1 MRYTFR
7 QIEYFVA
14 AGDTLSITLASE
26 KVHISQPAISA
37 AISHLEAEFGIQ
49 LFIRHHAQGLSLTP
63 EGMRFLREARSLLA
77 HADELQGVAR
87 ELSDTISGQLEV
99 ACLVTLYPL
108 LVPELLH
115 NFRRRFRQTQ
125 VHAVPGNQTEVFAA
139 LRQGEVSLALTYDM
153 DLPADITIEPLAPL
167 PPIAFVAGSHPAARR
182 KSIALAAL
190 ADEPFL
196 LLDLPISR
204 DYFLSLFQLA
214 GLRPNIAGRFEH
226 WEVIRSLV
234 ARGDGYSIGNVRP
247 RNQASLDGRRLS
259 YLFLDDNAPSLS
271 IGVAEM
277 RDSRRNKLADAFV
290 ATCRELVRA
299 DSLPG
304 MI

>member
-1 MRYTFR
+1 MRYTLR

-14 AGDTLSITLASE
+14 AGETLSITLASD

-63 EGMRFLREARSLLA
+63 QGVQFLREARSLLT
-77 HADELQGVAR
+77 HADELQGVAS
-87 ELSDTISGQLEV
+87 ELSDTVSGPLEV
-99 ACLVTLYPL
+99 ACLVTLYPF

-115 NFRRRFRQTQ
+115 SFRRRFKQTQ
-125 VHAVPGNQTEVFAA
+125 VHAVPGDQSQVFEA
-139 LRQGEVSLALTYDM
+139 LRRGEVSLALTYDM
-153 DLPADITIEPLAPL
+153 DVPPDIAIEPLAPL
-167 PPIAFVAGSHPAARR
+167 PPVVFVAGSHPLARR

-204 DYFLSLFQLA
+204 DYFLSLFHLA
-214 GLRPNIAGRFEH
+214 GIKPNIAGRFEH
-226 WEVIRSLV
+226 WDVIRSLV

-247 RNQASLDGRRLS
+247 RNRASLDGRRLS
-259 YLFLDDNAPSLS
+259 YLFLDDISRPLS
-271 IGVAEM
+271 IGIAEM
-277 RDSRRNKLADAFV
+277 RGVRRNKLAAAFV
-290 ATCRELVRA
+290 GVCRELVRA